1 MKYYRDWATS
11 KKRSRIYARKAWYI
25 KGVRMSEECIFCRII
40 AGEIPA
46 DIVYQDEDFLAFR
59 DIMPKAPTHVLV
71 IPKTHVTST
80 AELTDGQEE
89 LAGRLIII
97 AKNLAEKEGIAK
109 KGYRLV
115 INCGSEG
122 GQIVPHLHLH
132 LIGGR
137 QMDAKLG

>member
-1 MKYYRDWATS
+1 M
-11 KKRSRIYARKAWYI
+11 
-25 KGVRMSEECIFCRII
+25 VEECIFCRIV
-40 AGEIPA
+40 AGEVPG

-59 DIMPKAPTHVLV
+59 DILPRAPTHVLI
-71 IPKTHVTST
+71 IPKTHITSVV
-80 AELTDGQEE
+80 ELTEEQQE

-115 INCGSEG
+115 INCGPEG
-122 GQIVPHLHLH
+122 GQLVPHLHLH

-137 QMDAKLG
+137 RLDAKLG

>member
-1 MKYYRDWATS
+1 M
-11 KKRSRIYARKAWYI
+11 
-25 KGVRMSEECIFCRII
+25 VEECIFCRIV
-40 AGEIPA
+40 AGEVPG
-46 DIVYQDEDFLAFR
+46 DIVYQDQDFLAFR
-59 DIMPKAPTHVLV
+59 DILPKAPIHVLI
-71 IPKTHVTST
+71 IPKTHIISA
-80 AELTDGQEE
+80 AELADGQQE

-115 INCGSEG
+115 INCGLEG
-122 GQIVPHLHLH
+122 GQVVPHLHLH

>member
-1 MKYYRDWATS
+1 MA
-11 KKRSRIYARKAWYI
+11 
-25 KGVRMSEECIFCRII
+25 EECIFCRIV
-40 AGEIPA
+40 AGEVPS

-59 DIMPKAPTHVLV
+59 DILPKAPTHVLI
-71 IPKTHVTST
+71 IPKTHIISA
-80 AELTDGQEE
+80 AELIEGQQE

-115 INCGSEG
+115 INCGPEG
-122 GQIVPHLHLH
+122 GQVVSHLHLH

-137 QMDAKLG
+137 QMDARLG